1 MTKIVL
7 GLLLPPLF
15 AVYVLVVIF
24 VLDTDKTYT
33 QYLLIVPASYLLG
46 SVPWGFLITLAVK
59 GVDIRQYG
67 SGMTGTSNVL
77 RTTGGPFAVLALA
90 LDVSKGLL
98 AVFLARIVA
107 DTATA
112 EVAAGLMALVGHNWS
127 VFLGFGGGRGI
138 ATGVAGLFVME
149 PIAAGIAI
157 AVFTPV
163 TLLSKYLSLGSIVSV
178 LAAFLALLSIALL
191 DHAPMTYLFYTG
203 IGGAIIIGQH
213 RDNIRRLM
221 QGTERKLGQR
231 ADRIGEAPSPGAGGG

>member
-24 VLDTDKTYT
+24 ALDTDKTYT

-90 LDVSKGLL
+90 LDASKGLI
-98 AVFLARIVA
+98 AVVLARIVA
-107 DTATA
+107 DTPTA
-112 EVAAGLMALVGHNWS
+112 EVAAGLVALAGHNWS
-127 VFLGFGGGRGI
+127 VFLGFRGGRGI

-157 AVFTPV
+157 AIFTPI
-163 TLLSKYLSLGSIVSV
+163 TLLSRYLSLGSIISV

-203 IGGAIIIGQH
+203 IGGAIIIWQH
-213 RDNIRRLM
+213 RDNISRLI
-221 QGTERKLGQR
+221 QGTERRLGQR
-231 ADRIGEAPSPGAGGG
+231 AEPVGEAPSPGTGEG